1 MNHVKGAKSIILVAA
16 LMEVTNLCKQLISL
30 AIQRCRLSGDP
41 CRLSVFVRRITISD
55 SLLTQISISDTGAGS
70 CLKEFQ
76 DLKLGCNGLS
86 QWDGILSV
94 TTTSLGDFELYHY
107 KVNLKERASNRKTI
121 KLPSSPKKNAIFSGT
136 EVSVTSA
143 EEMEVILEDM
153 TCFLRKMVIL
163 KINNIAIELVAESHD
178 GHGLQHE
185 NAVLAT
191 ELTSPNSESSNVLQ
205 LASGLE
211 DYVCKH
217 RKLSEKCLSCFSSR
231 DNLKV
236 GNGQACQQ
244 KHGNDVFSVE
254 VVILISENELLDSSD
269 PSCLKAFET
278 KTEVLYFRDFS
289 PCSIHQSASKA
300 LRSIKWNNYGL
311 TPRSIADE
319 ENSLIFEW
327 ETLPPYTHI
336 DIALH
341 CYNKQYPLQ
350 AIYVKVPPLRQGTQ
364 LETKLVKEA
373 ISLALDDLKERYT
386 GALLS
391 DHALKIHN
399 HAPDLARSIAG
410 LILSSDDSNFQ
421 SECFGLLGM
430 QMDNIEEEAIEKCI
444 KDKIMSAID
453 MNDRKPPNLRCRAA
467 APFLFGD
474 DHLQE
479 PEYMDEYDDGEEDGC
494 NLMDF

>member
-1 MNHVKGAKSIILVAA
+1 
-16 LMEVTNLCKQLISL
+16 MEVTNLCKQLISL

-153 TCFLRKMVIL
+153 TCFLRK
-163 KINNIAIELVAESHD
+163 NIAIELVAESHD

-278 KTEVLYFRDFS
+278 KTE
-289 PCSIHQSASKA
+289 
-300 LRSIKWNNYGL
+300 
-311 TPRSIADE
+311 
-319 ENSLIFEW
+319 
-327 ETLPPYTHI
+327 
-336 DIALH
+336 
-341 CYNKQYPLQ
+341 
-350 AIYVKVPPLRQGTQ
+350 VKVPPLRQGTQ